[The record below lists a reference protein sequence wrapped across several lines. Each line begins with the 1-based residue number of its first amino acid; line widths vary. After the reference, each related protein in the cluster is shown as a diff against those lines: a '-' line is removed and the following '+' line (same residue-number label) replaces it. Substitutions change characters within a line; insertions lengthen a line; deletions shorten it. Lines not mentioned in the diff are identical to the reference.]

1 MASPVPQQNVDNFEM
16 PKGSIFK
23 KLVYILA
30 FVGPASLICS
40 TSMGPGTATSCIQAG
55 AYFGYRLLWVVLLS
69 GLMCGGVAYLGAKV
83 TAITN
88 KPVYEFIEEKIGRV
102 LSVILFIVV
111 LVTWNMVIYS
121 QGSTMMHL
129 NRIMFGDTVG
139 PIAFAITILLIAYL
153 YVFASNNSVLKI
165 ASIMCTLMAALFF
178 INIFVCKPNLSDL
191 AGGLVPKI
199 PDGAATVFAGIIGG
213 SAPGTSA
220 LWYSYSV
227 KNQGWDKPKAL
238 GFIKWD
244 QIIFALLF
252 TVFSLG
258 IFISGAAVLNPNGV
272 QVSSALNAATA
283 LEPVAGKFAT
293 YIFIAGFWGA
303 VFTTIGGMS
312 TLSSYCLNSMFR
324 ISENRTSKK
333 VRKFILIS
341 IAISLL
347 GGLSG
352 GSALSLLVNFMGA
365 LNVGGLVIISIL
377 VLFTCNK
384 KFAGE
389 WTNKWYTTVLG
400 VIIVVFN
407 VYSAWTFLSKFF

>member
-1 MASPVPQQNVDNFEM
+1 MASPVPKNNIDDFQL
-16 PKGSIFK
+16 PKGNILK
-23 KLVYILA
+23 KLAYITA
-30 FVGPASLICS
+30 FVGPASMICS
-40 TSMGPGTATSCIQAG
+40 TSMGPGTATSCIQGG
-55 AYFGYRLLWVVLLS
+55 AMFGYDILWVILLS

-88 KPVYEFIEEKIGRV
+88 KPVYEFIEEKIGKA
-102 LSVILFIVV
+102 LSVILFLVV
-111 LVTWNMVIYS
+111 LLTWNMVIYS
-121 QGSTMMHL
+121 QGSTMMQL
-129 NRIMFGDTVG
+129 STIIFGQSLAPV
-139 PIAFAITILLIAYL
+139 AFVITILIVAYL
-153 YVFASNNSVLKI
+153 YVVASNNSVIKI
-165 ASIMCTLMAALFF
+165 ASIMCTLMAAIFF
-178 INIFVCKPNLSDL
+178 INIFVCRPSVTDL

-199 PDGAATVFAGIIGG
+199 PAGAATVVAGVIGG

-238 GFIKWD
+238 NFIKWD
-244 QIIFALLF
+244 QIIFAGMF

-258 IFISGAAVLNPNGV
+258 IFISGAAVLHPAGI
-272 QVSSALNAATA
+272 QVSSALNAASA

-312 TLSSYCLNSMFR
+312 TLSSYCLNSMFH
-324 ISENRTSKK
+324 ISPEHTDKK

-352 GSALSLLVNFMGA
+352 GNALSLLVNFMGA
-365 LNVGGLVIISIL
+365 LNVGGLVIIAIL
-377 VLFTCNK
+377 VFYTCNK

-389 WTNKWYTTVLG
+389 WTNKWYTTLLG
-400 VIIVVFN
+400 IMIVGFN